1 MRTELSVTAADWVH
15 HALVVA
21 IVEADVFG
29 STVGEVEVDSITVC
43 ISGASFS
50 GSDYLR

>member
-1 MRTELSVTAADWVH
+1 MRIESSVTAADWVH
-15 HALVVA
+15 HAVVA